1 MLSKSVT
8 GFAGLFYAE
17 QYRVAIAV
25 KTHADQ
31 ALDVPGRLA
40 FFPIT
45 LSASRIVS
53 HRAIFEGFFN
63 SAAIHPSQHN
73 DAVQRP

>member
-31 ALDVPGRLA
+31 ALGMARTSRL
-40 FFPIT
+40 FSNNF
-45 LSASRIVS
+45 V
-53 HRAIFEGFFN
+53 GF
-63 SAAIHPSQHN
+63 
-73 DAVQRP
+73 